1 MAHINNY
8 NGNEFLC
15 KEPDLAKVT
24 TGDEQEANV
33 ASRCSFHPH

>member
-24 TGDEQEANV
+24 TEM
-33 ASRCSFHPH
+33 SKKLT